1 MAPRGMN
8 FCKKNPLKLL
18 SSTFTPSLPFSLFL
32 SPHASP
38 ASSELAAAPCLL
50 AFHWSSRTPHSPP
63 PLEFAASAVAPCR
76 AAPWRRQDLAPPV
89 VHGGS
94 CRRDGTRRPR
104 ARGDR
109 AREPRPRDRGGGR
122 QAPPLSRL
130 PPRPPARLSRH
141 ERAPGLPP
149 PPSPLATSSTPT
161 QPLLG
166 PPPRPHMAGP
176 LRPGSARA
184 GSCSMSRATSPSRAH
199 RAASCSARPASA
211 SLSIAGAGGGGRG
224 PHMNRSGIRHGG
236 AV

>member
-1 MAPRGMN
+1 M
-8 FCKKNPLKLL
+8 
-18 SSTFTPSLPFSLFL
+18 
-32 SPHASP
+32 
-38 ASSELAAAPCLL
+38 
-50 AFHWSSRTPHSPP
+50 PP
-63 PLEFAASAVAPCR
+63 PSA
-76 AAPWRRQDLAPPV
+76 

-94 CRRDGTRRPR
+94 RRRDGTRRPR

-109 AREPRPRDRGGGR
+109 AREPRPRGRGGGR

-166 PPPRPHMAGP
+166 PPPRAHTAGP

-184 GSCSMSRATSPSRAH
+184 GSCSMSCATSGQPPAPHWRWRRRSRPPHAPRRH
-199 RAASCSARPASA
+199 PAWWGRVRGRGLGFGKTGRRAGKLTGLPRVGHYCAY
-211 SLSIAGAGGGGRG
+211 AGG
-224 PHMNRSGIRHGG
+224 SACAWTQ
-236 AV
+236 AVTWGDAR